1 MATETKYSPLFCGEL
16 LKHFRRGYSF
26 ASFAAVAK
34 VDRTVLYDWVKA
46 HPEFARAKAI
56 GEAASLKYWEGL
68 GLKGIKGQFE
78 GFSASTYIYTMKC
91 RFRKY
96 GYNEQAPA
104 DDADDFS
111 DITNEE
117 TGKLIEMARF
127 KRKADGGT

>member
-1 MATETKYSPLFCGEL
+1 MRSDSKYKKEYPEMLTA
-16 LKHFRRGYSF
+16 HFQKGYSF
-26 ASFAAVAK
+26 ESFGGVVN
-34 VDRTVLYDWVKA
+34 VDRTTLYDWAKA
-46 HPEFARAKAI
+46 HPEFRLAKER
-56 GEAASLKYWEGL
+56 GVLKSLLYWE
-68 GLKGIKGQFE
+68 KIGINAVMGQIE
-78 GFSASTYIYTMKC
+78 GFAASTYIYTMKC

>member
-1 MATETKYSPLFCGEL
+1 MATPSKYKPEYCALLET
-16 LKHFRRGYSF
+16 HFQEGLSF
-26 ASFAAVAK
+26 ESFGGAIG
-34 VDRTVLYDWVKA
+34 VDKTTLYEWVKV
-46 HPEFARAKAI
+46 HPAFKKAKEV
-56 GEAASLKYWEGL
+56 GVLRSLLYWEKL
-68 GLKGIKGQFE
+68 GVDAVNGRIEHFQP
-78 GFSASTYIYTMKC
+78 STYIYTMKC